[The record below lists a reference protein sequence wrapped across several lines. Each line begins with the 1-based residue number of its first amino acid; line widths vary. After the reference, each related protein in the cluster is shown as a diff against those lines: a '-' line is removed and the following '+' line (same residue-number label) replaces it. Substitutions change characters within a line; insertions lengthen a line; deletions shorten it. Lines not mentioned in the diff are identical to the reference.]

1 MAKKKFYVVRKGRLP
16 GIYESWDTCK
26 AQIDGFSGADYK
38 GFESEE
44 EAKKYFD
51 NSEDFVEETDVKSL
65 DPGQAVAYVDGSFD
79 QTTGC
84 YASGLIIFFGNE
96 EVRISHKYDN
106 PSMASMRNVAGEIM
120 ASVEAMRYC
129 LSIGIKELIIY
140 HDYEGIAKWPT
151 GAWKTEKDGTKAYK
165 EFYEKVCTK
174 LTVKFVKVKG
184 HSGDEYNDVA
194 DYLAKEALGL
204 N

>member
-1 MAKKKFYVVRKGRLP
+1 MAKKKFYVVKKGRVP
-16 GIYESWDTCK
+16 GIYESWDECK
-26 AQIDGFSGADYK
+26 AQTDGFAGADYK
-38 GFESEE
+38 GFETEE
-44 EAKKYFD
+44 EAKSYFD
-51 NSEDFVEETDVKSL
+51 GANDFSEAMDEKSL
-65 DPGQAVAYVDGSFD
+65 EPGCAVAYVDGSFD
-79 QTTGC
+79 EVSGC
-84 YASGLIIFFGNE
+84 YSSGLIIFMGKE

-129 LSIGIKELIIY
+129 LGIGIKELTIY

-151 GAWKTEKDGTKAYK
+151 GAWKTEKEGTKAYK
-165 EFYEKVCTK
+165 EFYDKVTAK
-174 LTVKFVKVKG
+174 LNVKFVKVKG
-184 HSGDEYNDVA
+184 HSGNTNNDVA

>member
-1 MAKKKFYVVRKGRLP
+1 MAKKKFYVVKKGRIP
-16 GIYESWDTCK
+16 GIYETWDQCK
-26 AQIDGFSGADYK
+26 AQTDGFAGAEYK
-38 GFESEE
+38 GFETEE

-51 NSEDFVEETDVKSL
+51 SSNDYSEVKDEKNL
-65 DPGQAVAYVDGSFD
+65 EPGCAVAYVDGSFD
-79 QTTGC
+79 EVSGC
-84 YASGLIIFFGNE
+84 YASGLIIFFGQE

-129 LSIGIKELIIY
+129 LSIGIKELTIY

-151 GAWKTEKDGTKAYK
+151 GVWKTEKDGTKAYK
-165 EFYEKVCTK
+165 DFYDKVSAK
-174 LTVKFVKVKG
+174 LDVKFVKVKG
-184 HSGDEYNDVA
+184 HSGNEYNDVA

>member
-1 MAKKKFYVVRKGRLP
+1 MAKKKFYVVRKGRVP
-16 GIYESWDTCK
+16 GIYENWDDCK
-26 AQIDGFSGADYK
+26 AQTEGFGGAEYK

-51 NSEDFVEETDVKSL
+51 SSNDLEGVRDEKSL
-65 DPGQAVAYVDGSFD
+65 ESGCAVAYVDGSFD
-79 QTTGC
+79 VVSGC
-84 YASGLIIFFGNE
+84 YASGLIIFFEKE

-129 LSIGIKELIIY
+129 LSIGIKELTIY

-165 EFYEKVCTK
+165 DFYDRVSGKMDI
-174 LTVKFVKVKG
+174 KFVKVKG
-184 HSGDEYNDVA
+184 HSGNEYNDVA
-194 DYLAKEALGL
+194 DELAKSALGL

>member
-1 MAKKKFYVVRKGRLP
+1 MAKKNFYVVRKGRVP
-16 GIYESWDTCK
+16 GIYSTWDECK
-26 AQIDGFSGADYK
+26 AQTDGFAGADYK
-38 GFESEE
+38 GFETEE

-51 NSEDFVEETDVKSL
+51 EGNGFSKEVKIDDL
-65 DPGQAVAYVDGSFD
+65 GPGCAIAYVDGSFD
-79 QTTGC
+79 EVSGC
-84 YASGLIIFFGNE
+84 YGSGLIIFFGKE

-129 LSIGIKELIIY
+129 LSIGIKELTIY

-165 EFYEKVCTK
+165 DFYDKVSDR
-174 LTVKFVKVKG
+174 LDVKFVKVKG
-184 HSGDEYNDVA
+184 HSGDEYNEVA
-194 DYLAKEALGL
+194 DYLAKEAIGL